1 MHNFRS
7 STALCQ
13 LADFSDAPVRS
24 AWCWAVVALEPS
36 GRLLL
41 PGEAR
46 IALNSQAGVSVE
58 VSGVC
63 HRDTFIVR
71 GGGNGRRL
79 TIDRRGRLYVPA
91 WVRRGDIA
99 SLIVGTRNVDQT
111 VVIIAT
117 SVLDHVGD
125 DLIGGSR

>member
-1 MHNFRS
+1 M
-7 STALCQ
+7 
-13 LADFSDAPVRS
+13 
-24 AWCWAVVALEPS
+24 VASEPS
-36 GRLLL
+36 DRLLF

-46 IALNSQAGVSVE
+46 IALNALAGVSVE

-63 HRDTFIVR
+63 HRDAFVVR
-71 GGGNGRRL
+71 SGGDGRRL

-91 WVRRGDIA
+91 WVRRGDIV
-99 SLIVGTRNVDQT
+99 SLIVGTRHADQT

-125 DLIGGSR
+125 GLIGGSR

>member
-1 MHNFRS
+1 M
-7 STALCQ
+7 
-13 LADFSDAPVRS
+13 
-24 AWCWAVVALEPS
+24 VALESS

>member
-1 MHNFRS
+1 M
-7 STALCQ
+7 
-13 LADFSDAPVRS
+13 
-24 AWCWAVVALEPS
+24 
-36 GRLLL
+36 
-41 PGEAR
+41 
-46 IALNSQAGVSVE
+46 
-58 VSGVC
+58 SGVC